1 MSRGLINKLFND
13 VQQLLHMVIP
23 VILQNVILCR
33 YPIMLVSH
41 ARGMLHR
48 WRRRCRQHHSCKRT
62 FRARNRLPTSS
73 RFQRLLRCQNLQHAG
88 LNDPDH
94 SQWQQPPVLGR
105 VVWDDWRRVVLAH
118 LSWHERVL
126 GHAVGRMPLQRHCLI
141 FCHTRK
147 CTQEA
152 HVSTRDRESHKGA
165 CGGPGLN
172 GIGQYRTSGRA
183 SCVAFAPAPDRGPP
197 PTHT

>member
-73 RFQRLLRCQNLQHAG
+73 RFQRLLRCQNLQHA
-88 LNDPDH
+88 
-94 SQWQQPPVLGR
+94 VLVR
-105 VVWDDWRRVVLAH
+105 
-118 LSWHERVL
+118 
-126 GHAVGRMPLQRHCLI
+126 VGRQEGSKVGRTWMFIPLSI
-141 FCHTRK
+141 
-147 CTQEA
+147 A
-152 HVSTRDRESHKGA
+152 MIV
-165 CGGPGLN
+165 
-172 GIGQYRTSGRA
+172 GR
-183 SCVAFAPAPDRGPP
+183 
-197 PTHT
+197 